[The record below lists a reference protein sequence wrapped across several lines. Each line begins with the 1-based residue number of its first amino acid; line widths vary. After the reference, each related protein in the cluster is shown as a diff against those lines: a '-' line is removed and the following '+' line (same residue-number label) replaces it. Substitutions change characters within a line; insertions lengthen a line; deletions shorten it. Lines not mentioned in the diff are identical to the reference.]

1 MKSTQ
6 YLLTTSC
13 SLSLIPVTKFRHQQ
27 HDLMS
32 FEFPDNMSKRK
43 KNHAAKKHN
52 NNNNSNNGDHHQH
65 DSLNPL
71 MYLDVSKAL
80 LHITLHND
88 HVNAALLDELHGHL
102 VRQSPF
108 RVTVHRLIAKDH
120 QNPASEKFS
129 KEELSVEV
137 PQHLIESLLAT
148 RNGSGAEKGGGEGK
162 GVHRMIQ
169 LDISQMVKDWYK
181 YPKKNHGL
189 LLTTEPARLRNLIS
203 MKQTDQVSRPLS
215 IHVSVSVSL
224 FFLSYKN

>member
-1 MKSTQ
+1 M
-6 YLLTTSC
+6 
-13 SLSLIPVTKFRHQQ
+13 TKFRHQQ

-52 NNNNSNNGDHHQH
+52 NNRNNNGDHHH
-65 DSLNPL
+65 DSLSAALNPL

-88 HVNAALLDELHGHL
+88 HVNAALLDELHTHL
-102 VRQSPF
+102 KRQSPF

-148 RNGSGAEKGGGEGK
+148 RNGSGSEKGGR
-162 GVHRMIQ
+162 RMIQ

-203 MKQTDQVSRPLS
+203 MKQTDQVGGRFCS
-215 IHVSVSVSL
+215 SL
-224 FFLSYKN
+224 CP

>member
-1 MKSTQ
+1 
-6 YLLTTSC
+6 
-13 SLSLIPVTKFRHQQ
+13 
-27 HDLMS
+27 
-32 FEFPDNMSKRK
+32 
-43 KNHAAKKHN
+43 
-52 NNNNSNNGDHHQH
+52 
-65 DSLNPL
+65 

-80 LHITLHND
+80 LHITLHNE

-148 RNGSGAEKGGGEGK
+148 RNGSGAEKGGGGK

-215 IHVSVSVSL
+215 IHASVSVSL